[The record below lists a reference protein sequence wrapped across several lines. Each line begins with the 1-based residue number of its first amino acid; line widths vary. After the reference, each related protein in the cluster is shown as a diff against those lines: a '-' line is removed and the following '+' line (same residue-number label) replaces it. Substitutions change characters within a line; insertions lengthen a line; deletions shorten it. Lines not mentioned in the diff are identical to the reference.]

1 MAEGYLN
8 RRNLRSARALA
19 AKSLKDIS
27 AASGLDIWAISD
39 FESGLTASL
48 GEHAAAV
55 ERALAA
61 LGIRF
66 EHDGSISLESPAAPP
81 VLQAGEPFRWITAQ
95 DLSNW
100 GGTRDGQ
107 EGLPELISRL
117 ILATVGPSAKLRFP
131 AGDSI
136 QFAGWDGICT
146 IPVGA
151 GSVPDGVSVW
161 EFGAQRTGV
170 RGKAD
175 QDYGKRSTGPT
186 TVERQETTFVFVTPQ
201 RWPQKDQWSREKL
214 AEGVWK
220 QVLAY
225 DGDDLVHWLDLCPG
239 VSKWL
244 SLRIGRRTGDVR
256 GIGQVF
262 DEWSLATDPTLSAD
276 LLLGDRDE
284 QATEVRRWLNGPP
297 SVLSMQAEA
306 TDEAIAFLR
315 AVIDPLPPSHR
326 VFWESRFVVA
336 GSDDAARN
344 LLGLSAKLVIVLDG
358 GDPGLA
364 RSLANDGHHV
374 FVARGS
380 EVGVPRDIPRLT
392 RPPLNRILSGDIPKG
407 EKHQ

>member
-107 EGLPELISRL
+107 EGL
-117 ILATVGPSAKLRFP
+117 
-131 AGDSI
+131 
-136 QFAGWDGICT
+136 
-146 IPVGA
+146 
-151 GSVPDGVSVW
+151 
-161 EFGAQRTGV
+161 
-170 RGKAD
+170 
-175 QDYGKRSTGPT
+175 
-186 TVERQETTFVFVTPQ
+186 
-201 RWPQKDQWSREKL
+201 
-214 AEGVWK
+214 
-220 QVLAY
+220 
-225 DGDDLVHWLDLCPG
+225 
-239 VSKWL
+239 WL